1 MAAIHD
7 TAYPRLKYNLTQ
19 KEIARV
25 YTPIDEEIAWLRKRR
40 FKGEQPL
47 ACLVYLKC
55 FQRLGYFPKPGDIPV
70 SVINYI
76 AGFTRFHQEEYQRL
90 PAVPKATQKRI
101 KDAVRRHCGVEP
113 FTLKVQ
119 GPWIKSFAKDIA
131 RTKEN
136 VVDIINAMLEILVK
150 ESIELP
156 AFSTLERIAFTARAH
171 ANRVYFR
178 SVTEVIDAET
188 EALLEALL
196 HTKTDSGIT
205 HWQRLKSEPKKP
217 SVQGLKDFTAHTA

>member
-40 FKGEQPL
+40 FKGEQSL
-47 ACLVYLKC
+47 TCLVYLES

-70 SVINYI
+70 SVITYI
-76 AGFTRFHQEEYQRL
+76 AGFTRFHQQDYQRL

-101 KDAVRRHCGVEP
+101 KDAIRRFCGVKP

-136 VVDIINAMLEILVK
+136 VVDIINAMLEMLVK

-178 SVTEVIDAET
+178 AITEVIDKET
-188 EALLEALL
+188 DNILEALL

-205 HWQRLKSEPKKP
+205 HWQLLKSEPKKP
-217 SVQGLKDFTAHTA
+217 SVLICTQN

>member
-55 FQRLGYFPKPGDIPV
+55 FQRLGYFPKPGDIPA
-70 SVINYI
+70 SVVNYI
-76 AGFTRFHQEEYQRL
+76 AGFTRFHQEDYQRL
-90 PAVPKATQKRI
+90 PAVPKATQKHV
-101 KDAVRRHCGVEP
+101 KEAVRRYCGVEP

-119 GPWIKSFAKDIA
+119 GSLD
-131 RTKEN
+131 
-136 VVDIINAMLEILVK
+136 
-150 ESIELP
+150 
-156 AFSTLERIAFTARAH
+156 
-171 ANRVYFR
+171 
-178 SVTEVIDAET
+178 
-188 EALLEALL
+188 
-196 HTKTDSGIT
+196 
-205 HWQRLKSEPKKP
+205 
-217 SVQGLKDFTAHTA
+217 